1 MSNIKLLLISWVN
14 ILQLFTILKSFI
26 VYFPL
31 FYKLSTTYFPVHQVY
46 SKTINNPEVFKY
58 FFLPITT
65 SSHVKCTR
73 RARFMWLQANFGTWC
88 LRLEQWTWE
97 NMALG
102 DGKQDP
108 KELLHN
114 VNLEEPQGHVRQLMS
129 ICVRSR
135 FSILASVPFALLP
148 NSQVQERNGEGV
160 N

>member
-58 FFLPITT
+58 FSLPITT
-65 SSHVKCTR
+65 SSHVKRTR
-73 RARFMWLQANFGTWC
+73 RARLMWLQANFGTWC
-88 LRLEQWTWE
+88 LRFEQWTWE

-102 DGKQDP
+102 DGKQDS

-129 ICVRSR
+129 ICVRSM